1 MSSFW
6 LSGMIG
12 LNAEYFRLLLIGLFF
27 IILVSIFFMKLS
39 SLNLALESFGILIIA
54 VMSFLI
60 FPISTVM
67 SFLRLS
73 CYMMLYVLISNKALN
88 FNVPYVVKIAAF
100 LAIFAFGIQFLFS
113 DYQYLNGFKRY
124 SGLYYM
130 HSAGFAL
137 LSQLL
142 VFEYYLMSFSGKNHY
157 GSVIRKT
164 FVLILL
170 MVCLFMTGSRSST
183 IITFCGLVYLNFRK
197 NMLRKV
203 LGIFGIL
210 CLGIWLFPII
220 ENSSYFYRIN
230 TLFSRG
236 LVDASS
242 QNRLSFLENG
252 FGLVESEY
260 MLFGYGVGRFDDL
273 YVAEFGERLAAH
285 FYPLQWFVEGGI
297 VYVILWLT
305 FYFRLLISVSH
316 SRRILGLLF
325 LIVASINNGE
335 YYFSVYILFLLI
347 MLNNGGTDESHN
359 SRNRL
364 RGLGNGS
371 MSVRRGY

>member
-1 MSSFW
+1 MIVLSIRVENVLLALLFSIMSSFW

-130 HSAGFAL
+130 H
-137 LSQLL
+137 
-142 VFEYYLMSFSGKNHY
+142 
-157 GSVIRKT
+157 
-164 FVLILL
+164 
-170 MVCLFMTGSRSST
+170 
-183 IITFCGLVYLNFRK
+183 
-197 NMLRKV
+197 
-203 LGIFGIL
+203 
-210 CLGIWLFPII
+210 
-220 ENSSYFYRIN
+220 
-230 TLFSRG
+230 
-236 LVDASS
+236 
-242 QNRLSFLENG
+242 
-252 FGLVESEY
+252 
-260 MLFGYGVGRFDDL
+260 
-273 YVAEFGERLAAH
+273 
-285 FYPLQWFVEGGI
+285 
-297 VYVILWLT
+297 
-305 FYFRLLISVSH
+305 
-316 SRRILGLLF
+316 
-325 LIVASINNGE
+325 
-335 YYFSVYILFLLI
+335 
-347 MLNNGGTDESHN
+347 
-359 SRNRL
+359 
-364 RGLGNGS
+364 
-371 MSVRRGY
+371 